1 MKKPYGIIHGRNKFE
16 GQVVLVTGASSGI
29 GRQVS
34 LDFSGQGAQRI
45 ILVARSQSR
54 LENLEK
60 TIRKK
65 FSVETIVYPCDVSI
79 KAEVEQMG
87 REILDRC
94 GHVDVLVNNAGFGL
108 YGKVQN
114 QSIEEIESVTFTN
127 YLGVVYCT
135 KAFLGSMIARKSG
148 HIVNLASVAASFGV
162 AGLSAYCASKYAVLG
177 FSESLYQELHGTGV
191 GLTVVSPMGVKT
203 NFFNNNSFD
212 GRIPYDER
220 FMLNAKTVSNAVL
233 AAANSHR
240 LEIIVPFYM
249 RVGVWLKHT
258 VPFIINPII
267 GFLFRRGLSRS
278 RKADKIP
285 DNSFSHL

>member
-1 MKKPYGIIHGRNKFE
+1 MKEPNRINHARKKFE

-34 LDFSGQGAQRI
+34 LDFSGQGVQSI
-45 ILVARSQSR
+45 ILVARSQSK
-54 LENLEK
+54 LEDLEK

-65 FSVETIVYPCDVSI
+65 FDIQTIVYPCDVS
-79 KAEVEQMG
+79 KKSEVEQMG

-108 YGKVQN
+108 YGKVQD
-114 QSIEEIESVTFTN
+114 QSIEQIESVTFTN
-127 YLGVVYCT
+127 FLGVVYCT
-135 KAFLGSMIARKSG
+135 KVFLGSMITRKSG
-148 HIVNLASVAASFGV
+148 HIVNIASVAASFGV

-177 FSESLYQELHGTGV
+177 FSESLSQELHGTGV

-203 NFFNNNSFD
+203 NFFNNSSFD
-212 GRIPYDER
+212 GKNPYDER
-220 FMLNAKTVSNAVL
+220 FMLKTKTVSNAVL

-267 GFLFRRGLSRS
+267 GFLFRRELLKS
-278 RKADKIP
+278 RKEDKFP
-285 DNSFSHL
+285 HNYQ

>member
-1 MKKPYGIIHGRNKFE
+1 MKKQIRTNHAINKFE
-16 GQVVLVTGASSGI
+16 GKIVLVTGASSGI

-34 LDFSGQGAQRI
+34 LDFSGHGAQSI
-45 ILVARSQSR
+45 ILVARSRSK
-54 LENLEK
+54 LEDLEK
-60 TIRKK
+60 TISRKFNIK
-65 FSVETIVYPCDVSI
+65 TIIYPCDVS
-79 KAEVEQMG
+79 KKSEVEQMG

-94 GHVDVLVNNAGFGL
+94 GHVDILVNNAGFGL

-114 QSIEEIESVTFTN
+114 QSIEQIESVTFTN

-135 KAFLGSMIARKSG
+135 KVFLDSMIARKSG

-177 FSESLYQELHGTGV
+177 FSESLSQELHGTGV

-203 NFFNNNSFD
+203 NFFNNSSFG
-212 GRIPYDER
+212 GRIPYYNG
-220 FMLNAKTVSNAVL
+220 FMLKTNTVSNAVL

-249 RVGVWLKHT
+249 RAGVWLKHT
-258 VPFIINPII
+258 IPFLINPMI
-267 GFLFRRGLSRS
+267 GFLFRRELSRS
-278 RKADKIP
+278 RLGENAAR
-285 DNSFSHL
+285 

>member
-1 MKKPYGIIHGRNKFE
+1 MKEPNRIDRARKKFE

-34 LDFSGQGAQRI
+34 LDFSGQGVQSI
-45 ILVARSQSR
+45 ILVARSQSK
-54 LENLEK
+54 LEDLEK

-65 FSVETIVYPCDVSI
+65 FDIQTIVYPCDVS
-79 KAEVEQMG
+79 KKSEVEQMG

-108 YGKVQN
+108 YGKVQD
-114 QSIEEIESVTFTN
+114 QSIEQIEAVTFTN
-127 YLGVVYCT
+127 FLGVVYCT
-135 KAFLGSMIARKSG
+135 KVFLGSMITRKSG
-148 HIVNLASVAASFGV
+148 HIVNIASVAASFGV

-177 FSESLYQELHGTGV
+177 FSESLSQELHGTGV

-203 NFFNNNSFD
+203 NFFNNSSFD
-212 GRIPYDER
+212 GRNPYDER
-220 FMLNAKTVSNAVL
+220 FMLKTKTVSNAVL
-233 AAANSHR
+233 AAATSHR

-258 VPFIINPII
+258 VPFIINPVI
-267 GFLFRRGLSRS
+267 GLLFRRELLRS
-278 RKADKIP
+278 RKEDKFP
-285 DNSFSHL
+285 HNYQ

>member
-1 MKKPYGIIHGRNKFE
+1 MKKPYRINHARKKFE

-34 LDFSGQGAQRI
+34 LDFSGQGVQSI
-45 ILVARSQSR
+45 ILVARSQSK
-54 LENLEK
+54 LEDLEK

-65 FSVETIVYPCDVSI
+65 FDIQTIVYPCDVS
-79 KAEVEQMG
+79 KKSEVEQMG

-108 YGKVQN
+108 YGRVQD
-114 QSIEEIESVTFTN
+114 QSIEQIESVTFTN
-127 YLGVVYCT
+127 FLGVVYCT
-135 KAFLGSMIARKSG
+135 KVFLGSMITRKSG
-148 HIVNLASVAASFGV
+148 HIVNIASVAASFGV

-177 FSESLYQELHGTGV
+177 FSESLSQELHGTGV

-203 NFFNNNSFD
+203 NFFNNSSFD
-212 GRIPYDER
+212 GKNPYDER
-220 FMLNAKTVSNAVL
+220 FMLKTKTVSNAVL
-233 AAANSHR
+233 AAADSHR

-267 GFLFRRGLSRS
+267 GFLFRRELLRS
-278 RKADKIP
+278 RKEDKLP
-285 DNSFSHL
+285 HNYQ

>member
-1 MKKPYGIIHGRNKFE
+1 MKKPNRINHARKKFE

-34 LDFSGQGAQRI
+34 LDFSGQGVQSI
-45 ILVARSQSR
+45 ILVARSQSK
-54 LENLEK
+54 LEDLEK
-60 TIRKK
+60 TIRKE
-65 FSVETIVYPCDVSI
+65 FDIQTIVYPCDVS
-79 KAEVEQMG
+79 KKSEVEQMG

-108 YGKVQN
+108 YGKVQD
-114 QSIEEIESVTFTN
+114 QSIEQIESVTFTN
-127 YLGVVYCT
+127 FLGVVYCT
-135 KAFLGSMIARKSG
+135 KVFLGSMVTRKSG
-148 HIVNLASVAASFGV
+148 HIVNIASVAASFGV

-177 FSESLYQELHGTGV
+177 FSESLSQELHGTGV

-203 NFFNNNSFD
+203 NFFNNSSFD
-212 GRIPYDER
+212 GKNPYDKR
-220 FMLNAKTVSNAVL
+220 FMLKTKTVSNAVL

-267 GFLFRRGLSRS
+267 GFLFRRELLKS
-278 RKADKIP
+278 RKEDKFP
-285 DNSFSHL
+285 HNYQ

>member
-1 MKKPYGIIHGRNKFE
+1 MKKQIRTNHARNKFE
-16 GQVVLVTGASSGI
+16 GKIVLVTGASSGI

-34 LDFSGQGAQRI
+34 LDFSGHGARSI
-45 ILVARSQSR
+45 ILVARSRSK
-54 LENLEK
+54 LEDLEK
-60 TIRKK
+60 TISRKFNIK
-65 FSVETIVYPCDVSI
+65 TIIYPCDVS
-79 KAEVEQMG
+79 KKSEVEQMG
-87 REILDRC
+87 REILDKC

-114 QSIEEIESVTFTN
+114 QSIEQIESVTFTN

-135 KAFLGSMIARKSG
+135 KVFLDSMIARKSG

-177 FSESLYQELHGTGV
+177 FSESLSQELHGTGV

-203 NFFNNNSFD
+203 NFFNNSSFG
-212 GRIPYDER
+212 GRIPYYNG
-220 FMLNAKTVSNAVL
+220 FMLKTNTVSNAVL

-249 RVGVWLKHT
+249 RAGVWLKHT
-258 VPFIINPII
+258 IPFLINPMI
-267 GFLFRRGLSRS
+267 GFIFRRELSRS
-278 RKADKIP
+278 RMGE
-285 DNSFSHL
+285 NVHR

>member
-1 MKKPYGIIHGRNKFE
+1 MKEPNRIDRARKKFE

-34 LDFSGQGAQRI
+34 LDFSGQGVQSI
-45 ILVARSQSR
+45 ILVARSQSK
-54 LENLEK
+54 LEDLEK

-65 FSVETIVYPCDVSI
+65 FDIQTIVYPCDVS
-79 KAEVEQMG
+79 KKSEVEQMG

-108 YGKVQN
+108 YGKVQD
-114 QSIEEIESVTFTN
+114 QSIEQIEAVTFTN
-127 YLGVVYCT
+127 FLGVIYCT
-135 KAFLGSMIARKSG
+135 KVFLGSMITRKSG
-148 HIVNLASVAASFGV
+148 HIVNIASVAASFGV

-177 FSESLYQELHGTGV
+177 FSESLFQELHGTGV

-203 NFFNNNSFD
+203 NFFNNSSFD
-212 GRIPYDER
+212 GRNPYDER
-220 FMLNAKTVSNAVL
+220 FMLKTKTVSNAVL
-233 AAANSHR
+233 AAATSNR

-258 VPFIINPII
+258 VPFIINPVI
-267 GFLFRRGLSRS
+267 GFLFRRELLRS
-278 RKADKIP
+278 RKEDKFP
-285 DNSFSHL
+285 HNYQ

>member
-1 MKKPYGIIHGRNKFE
+1 MKKPNRINHARKKFE

-34 LDFSGQGAQRI
+34 LDFSGQGVQSI
-45 ILVARSQSR
+45 ILVARSQSK
-54 LENLEK
+54 LEDLEK

-65 FSVETIVYPCDVSI
+65 FDIQTIVYPCDVS
-79 KAEVEQMG
+79 KKSEVEQMG

-94 GHVDVLVNNAGFGL
+94 GHVDILVNNAGFGL
-108 YGKVQN
+108 YGKVQD
-114 QSIEEIESVTFTN
+114 QSIEQIESVTFTN
-127 YLGVVYCT
+127 FLGVVYCT
-135 KAFLGSMIARKSG
+135 KVFLGSMITRKSG
-148 HIVNLASVAASFGV
+148 HIVNIASVAASFGV

-177 FSESLYQELHGTGV
+177 FSESLSQELHGTGV

-203 NFFNNNSFD
+203 NFFNNSSFD
-212 GRIPYDER
+212 GKNPYDER
-220 FMLNAKTVSNAVL
+220 FMLKTETVSNAVL

-267 GFLFRRGLSRS
+267 SFLFRRELLRS
-278 RKADKIP
+278 RKEDKLP
-285 DNSFSHL
+285 HNYQ